1 LDSCEEGVLASF
13 VEKRGL
19 QYQKLFDVDNA
30 SYVTATSDYS
40 DSRVVMSCDAHDD
53 ADLSYWTRS
62 WDGCIENKDNGM
74 C

>member
-1 LDSCEEGVLASF
+1 
-13 VEKRGL
+13 
-19 QYQKLFDVDNA
+19 VDNA